1 MFVLRSLSFTSKI
14 EAKAAEQEFS
24 FAIVADSHTAPYFPQ
39 RSEWLNSIFQ
49 TLLRE
54 KQPPEVILHL
64 GDVVEAGLPDE
75 YKEFARLVPYATQG
89 NRPEPRF
96 DEWAG
101 KMFNLYMGK
110 SQYSFNCGG
119 IHFIALVSHTI
130 ASRTR
135 LFFAKTI
142 GMVGK

>member
-1 MFVLRSLSFTSKI
+1 MFVLSSLPFTPKI
-14 EAKAAEQEFS
+14 EAMAAEQAFS
-24 FAIVADSHTAPYFPQ
+24 FAIMADSHTAPYFPQ

-89 NRPEPRF
+89 NHESRW
-96 DEWAG
+96 DERVG
-101 KMFNLYMGK
+101 ELFNLYMEK
-110 SQYSFNCGG
+110 YQYSFNCGG
-119 IHFIALVSHTI
+119 IHFIALDPTPI

-135 LFFAKTI
+135 IFFAKTI
-142 GMVGK
+142 GMVG